1 MRLRLRLLIPG
12 LALAAGGC
20 VRPATQQDLYLA
32 QALVDIQDAL
42 NEVRQTTYETQD
54 RVDSLKFIVAR
65 QDTVIRQL
73 ANLAGVPVP
82 P

>member
-1 MRLRLRLLIPG
+1 MRPRLLT
-12 LALAAGGC
+12 LALGVVIGGC

-32 QALVDIQDAL
+32 QALVDIEDAL
-42 NEVRQTTYETQD
+42 NEMRQLTYEMQD
-54 RVDSLKFIVAR
+54 RLDSLRIVVAQR
-65 QDTVIRQL
+65 DTTIRQL